1 MKKTLLALTVSS
13 IILST
18 PSLAS
23 APNTN
28 LNLMPYPQSVELKSG
43 KLPIDNNF
51 SIYIDGYKSE
61 RIQQLA
67 QRIIKRIEAQTGL
80 PLLSPFSNSEKNAT
94 LIIRVNKAAK
104 KEIQDNHIDESYQ
117 LSVNQKQ
124 IILQAERP
132 YGVIRGA
139 ETFLQLITTSKNGYS
154 VPLIIIEDQ
163 PRFPWRGASF
173 DSSRHFVSIETIK
186 RQIDGFA
193 SAKMNV
199 FHWHLWDDQA
209 IRIQIESYPK
219 LWQKTADGDVYTK
232 EEIKGVIEYA
242 RLRGI
247 RVIPEISLPGHA
259 SGVAH
264 AYPELMSGEGKQSY
278 EQQRAWGVFVPL
290 MNPLNPELY
299 IFFDNVF
306 SEVTDLFPDEYI
318 HIGGDEPNY
327 QQWSNNKKI
336 QAFIK
341 ENNIDGNRGLQS
353 YLNARIEKM
362 LNDKGKKIMGW
373 DEIWHKDLPTSI
385 VIQSWRGHDSIGQAA
400 KEGYAGL
407 LSTGFYLDQ
416 PQPTSY
422 HYRNDPMPKGP
433 QVDDQQHQ
441 GESFETYTWQ
451 KPRGKGGPRKGT
463 LTIITSKE
471 GNARAFTDYNGKS
484 RAKVDIIEY
493 TKGESFRGH
502 FDNFMS
508 YTEFNLTMDN
518 RQFSDG
524 SYQLIGNVRWPT
536 TGELTASSSMKGT
549 KIEKPTGGYPVALN
563 EKEQVLILG
572 GEAAIWAENYDDL
585 TVEARIW
592 PRTYAVGE
600 RLWSAES
607 LTDEDSMYKRLE
619 VMNNWATISVGLQ
632 HQENSYKQYLRL
644 ANGGDVSA
652 LASFANYAEP
662 AQYYARN
669 WAKFN
674 ATDPKGELYNQ
685 YERLNRFVDAVPV
698 ESLAVL
704 KMMSLAATA
713 TNTPSDLQELKR
725 HYQTVLDSAIKSKP
739 IFENNIASID
749 TAPLAEKHKEVATAA
764 LGLIAILEKGKKPT
778 PTQLRHVISVTT
790 AASGMYDEMIVAI
803 VRPTEELVRQLR
815 KQ

>member
-1 MKKTLLALTVSS
+1 MKKTLLTLTVSS
-13 IILST
+13 LLFSASSI
-18 PSLAS
+18 AS
-23 APNTN
+23 APNTD

-43 KLPIDNNF
+43 QVAINSDF
-51 SIYIDGYKSE
+51 SIYLDGYKSE

-67 QRIIKRIEAQTGL
+67 QRIIQRVEAQTGL
-80 PLLSPFSNSEKNAT
+80 PLLTPFATSKKEAT
-94 LIIRVNKAAK
+94 LVIDVSKAAK
-104 KEIQDNHIDESYQ
+104 NKIQDNDIDESYE
-117 LSVNQKQ
+117 LTINKNQ
-124 IILQAERP
+124 IVLESERP
-132 YGVIRGA
+132 YGAIRGA
-139 ETFLQLITTSKNGYS
+139 ETFLQLINTTKDGYF
-154 VPLIIIEDQ
+154 VPQINIEDE

-173 DSSRHFVSIETIK
+173 DSSRHFVTIDTIK

-219 LWQKTADGDVYTK
+219 LWEKTADGDFYTK
-232 EEIKGVIEYA
+232 DEIKDVVEYA

-259 SGVAH
+259 SAVAH

-278 EQQRAWGVFVPL
+278 DQQRAWGVFVPL
-290 MNPLNPELY
+290 MNPINPELY
-299 IFFDNVF
+299 VFFDKVF
-306 SEVTDLFPDEYI
+306 SEVTELFPDEYI

-327 QQWSNNKKI
+327 QQWSDNKEI

-362 LNDKGKKIMGW
+362 LNGKGKKIMGW

-385 VIQSWRGHDSIGQAA
+385 VIQSWRGHDSIGRAA

-433 QVDDQQHQ
+433 QVDDQLNT
-441 GESFETYTWQ
+441 GETFETYTWQ

-463 LTIITSKE
+463 LTIITDKN
-471 GNARAFTDYNGKS
+471 GAARAFTDYNGKS

-493 TKGESFRGH
+493 TKGKSFRGH

-508 YTEFNLTMDN
+508 YTEFNLIFDN
-518 RQFSDG
+518 GSIEKE
-524 SYQLIGNVRWPT
+524 SYQLVGNVRWPT
-536 TGELTASSSMKGT
+536 TGEITASSSIKNSE
-549 KIEKPTGGYPVALN
+549 IPVPNGGYPVALD
-563 EKEQVLILG
+563 KDEQKLILG

-585 TVEARIW
+585 TVEGRIW
-592 PRTYAVGE
+592 PRTYAVAE
-600 RLWSAES
+600 RLWSAEE
-607 LTDEDSMYKRLE
+607 LTNEDSMYQRLQA
-619 VMNNWATISVGLQ
+619 MDNWATISVGLQ
-632 HQENSYKQYLRL
+632 HQTNSYKQYLRI

-652 LASFANYAEP
+652 LMSFANYAEP

-674 ATDPKGELYNQ
+674 STEPKGELYNQ
-685 YERLNRFVDAVPV
+685 YERLNRFADAVPV
-698 ESLAVL
+698 ESFAVL
-704 KMMSLAATA
+704 EMMKLAETA
-713 TNTPSDLQELKR
+713 VNNKADLKALKQ
-725 HYQTVLDSAIKSKP
+725 HYQTVLESSQTSEV
-739 IFENNIASID
+739 IFSNNIASID
-749 TAPLAEKHKEVATAA
+749 TVPLAAKHIEVATATLA
-764 LGLIAILEKGKKPT
+764 VIQELEKGKKPT
-778 PTQLRHVISVTT
+778 SKQLDNLLTITT
-790 AASGMYDEMIVAI
+790 NASGMYDEMIVAI

-815 KQ
+815 K

>member
-1 MKKTLLALTVSS
+1 MKKTLLTLSISS
-13 IILST
+13 FLFSAS
-18 PSLAS
+18 SLAS
-23 APNTN
+23 APNTD
-28 LNLMPYPQSVELKSG
+28 LNLMPYPQSVELNSG
-43 KLPIDNNF
+43 QLEITSDF

-67 QRIIKRIEAQTGL
+67 LRIIQRVEAQTGL
-80 PLLSPFSNSEKNAT
+80 PLLTPFASSKKEAT
-94 LIIRVNKAAK
+94 LIIDVSKAAK
-104 KEIQDNHIDESYQ
+104 NKIQDNDIDESYE
-117 LSVNQKQ
+117 LTINKKQ
-124 IILQAERP
+124 IILESDRP
-132 YGVIRGA
+132 YGALRGA
-139 ETFLQLITTSKNGYS
+139 ETFLQLINTSKAGYF
-154 VPLIIIEDQ
+154 VPQVNIEDE

-173 DSSRHFVSIETIK
+173 DSSRHFVTVDTIK

-219 LWQKTADGDVYTK
+219 LWEKTADGDFYTK
-232 EEIKGVIEYA
+232 EEIKDVVEYA

-259 SGVAH
+259 SAVAH
-264 AYPELMSGEGKQSY
+264 AYPELMSGEGEQSY
-278 EQQRAWGVFVPL
+278 DQQRAWGVFVPL
-290 MNPLNPELY
+290 MNPINPELY
-299 IFFDNVF
+299 VFFDKVF
-306 SEVTDLFPDEYI
+306 SEVTELFPDEYI

-327 QQWSNNKKI
+327 QQWTDNKEI
-336 QAFIK
+336 QAFIA

-362 LNDKGKKIMGW
+362 LNKKGKKIMGW

-385 VIQSWRGHDSIGQAA
+385 VIQSWRGHDSIGRAA

-433 QVDDQQHQ
+433 QVDDQLHS
-441 GESFETYTWQ
+441 GETFETYTWQ

-463 LTIITSKE
+463 LTIITDKN

-508 YTEFNLTMDN
+508 YTEFNLIFN
-518 RQFSDG
+518 NG
-524 SYQLIGNVRWPT
+524 NIKEESYQLVGNVRWPT
-536 TGELTASSSMKGT
+536 TGKITASSSIKNSV
-549 KIEKPTGGYPVALN
+549 IPAPNGGYPVALN
-563 EKEQVLILG
+563 KDEEKLILG

-585 TVEARIW
+585 TVEGRIW
-592 PRTYAVGE
+592 PRTYAVAE
-600 RLWSAES
+600 RLWSAEE
-607 LTDEDSMYKRLE
+607 LTDEDSMYQRLQA
-619 VMNNWATISVGLQ
+619 MDSWATISVGLQ
-632 HQENSYKQYLRL
+632 HQTNSYKQYLRI

-652 LASFANYAEP
+652 LMSFANYAEP

-669 WAKFN
+669 WAKYN
-674 ATDPKGELYNQ
+674 STDPKGELYNQ
-685 YERLNRFVDAVPV
+685 YERLNRFADAVPV
-698 ESLAVL
+698 ESFAVL
-704 KMMSLAATA
+704 EMMKLAKTA
-713 TNTPSDLQELKR
+713 INDQSDLKALQK
-725 HYQTVLDSAIKSKP
+725 HYQTVLESAQKSEVMFK
-739 IFENNIASID
+739 NNVSSLD
-749 TAPLAEKHKEVATAA
+749 TVLLAQKHVEVAKATLAV
-764 LGLIAILEKGKKPT
+764 INELEKGQQPT
-778 PTQLRHVISVTT
+778 STQLDNLLSITT
-790 AASGMYDEMIVAI
+790 NASGMYDEMIVAI

-815 KQ
+815 K

>member
-1 MKKTLLALTVSS
+1 MKKTLLTLTVSS
-13 IILST
+13 LLFSASSI
-18 PSLAS
+18 AS
-23 APNTN
+23 APNTD

-43 KLPIDNNF
+43 QVAINSDF
-51 SIYIDGYKSE
+51 SIYLDGYKSE

-67 QRIIKRIEAQTGL
+67 QRIIQRVEAQTGL
-80 PLLSPFSNSEKNAT
+80 PLLTPFATSKKEAT
-94 LIIRVNKAAK
+94 LVIDVSKAAK
-104 KEIQDNHIDESYQ
+104 NKIQDNDIDESYE
-117 LSVNQKQ
+117 LTINKNQ
-124 IILQAERP
+124 IVLESDRP
-132 YGVIRGA
+132 YGAIRGA
-139 ETFLQLITTSKNGYS
+139 ETFLQLINTTKDGYF
-154 VPLIIIEDQ
+154 VPQINIEDE

-173 DSSRHFVSIETIK
+173 DSSRHFVTIDTIK

-219 LWQKTADGDVYTK
+219 LWEKTADGDFYTK
-232 EEIKGVIEYA
+232 DEIKDVVEYA

-259 SGVAH
+259 SAVAH

-278 EQQRAWGVFVPL
+278 DQQRAWGVFVPL
-290 MNPLNPELY
+290 MNPINPELY
-299 IFFDNVF
+299 VFFDKVF
-306 SEVTDLFPDEYI
+306 SEVTELFPDEYI

-327 QQWSNNKKI
+327 QQWSDNKEI

-362 LNDKGKKIMGW
+362 LNGKGKKIMGW

-385 VIQSWRGHDSIGQAA
+385 VIQSWRGHDSIGRAA

-433 QVDDQQHQ
+433 QVDDQLNT
-441 GESFETYTWQ
+441 GETFETYTWQ

-463 LTIITSKE
+463 LTIITDKN
-471 GNARAFTDYNGKS
+471 GAARAFTDYNGKS

-493 TKGESFRGH
+493 TKGKSFRGH

-508 YTEFNLTMDN
+508 YTEFNLIFDN
-518 RQFSDG
+518 GSIEKA
-524 SYQLIGNVRWPT
+524 SYQLVGNVRWPT
-536 TGELTASSSMKGT
+536 TGEITASSSIKNSE
-549 KIEKPTGGYPVALN
+549 IPVPNGGYPVALD
-563 EKEQVLILG
+563 KDEQKLILG

-585 TVEARIW
+585 TVEGRIW
-592 PRTYAVGE
+592 PRTYAVAE
-600 RLWSAES
+600 RLWSAEA
-607 LTDEDSMYKRLE
+607 LTDEDSMYQRLQA
-619 VMNNWATISVGLQ
+619 MDNWATISVGLQ
-632 HQENSYKQYLRL
+632 HQTNSYKQYLRI

-652 LASFANYAEP
+652 LMSFANYAEP

-674 ATDPKGELYNQ
+674 STEPKGELYNQ
-685 YERLNRFVDAVPV
+685 YERLNRFADAVPV
-698 ESLAVL
+698 ESFAVL
-704 KMMSLAATA
+704 EMMKLAETA
-713 TNTPSDLQELKR
+713 VNNKADLKALKQ
-725 HYQTVLDSAIKSKP
+725 HYQTVLESSQTSEV
-739 IFENNIASID
+739 IFSNNIASID
-749 TAPLAEKHKEVATAA
+749 TVPLAAKHIEVATATLA
-764 LGLIAILEKGKKPT
+764 VIQELEKGKKPT
-778 PTQLRHVISVTT
+778 SKQLDNLLTITT
-790 AASGMYDEMIVAI
+790 NASGMYDEMIVAI

-815 KQ
+815 K

>member
-1 MKKTLLALTVSS
+1 MKKTLLTLTVSS
-13 IILST
+13 LLFSASSI
-18 PSLAS
+18 AS
-23 APNTN
+23 APNTD

-43 KLPIDNNF
+43 QLAINHNF

-67 QRIIKRIEAQTGL
+67 QRIIQRVEAQTGL
-80 PLLSPFSNSEKNAT
+80 PLLTPFAT
-94 LIIRVNKAAK
+94 SKKEATFVIDVSKAAK
-104 KEIQDNHIDESYQ
+104 NKIQDININESYE
-117 LSVNQKQ
+117 LTINKNQ
-124 IILQAERP
+124 IVLESERP
-132 YGVIRGA
+132 YGAIRGA
-139 ETFLQLITTSKNGYS
+139 ETFLQLINTTKDGYF
-154 VPLIIIEDQ
+154 VPQINIEDE

-173 DSSRHFVSIETIK
+173 DSSRHFVTIDTIK

-219 LWQKTADGDVYTK
+219 LWEKTADGDFYTK
-232 EEIKGVIEYA
+232 DEIKDVVEYA

-259 SGVAH
+259 SAVAH

-278 EQQRAWGVFVPL
+278 DQQRAWGVFVPL
-290 MNPLNPELY
+290 MNPINPELY
-299 IFFDNVF
+299 VFFDKVF
-306 SEVTDLFPDEYI
+306 SEVTELFPDEYI

-327 QQWSNNKKI
+327 QQWSDNKEI

-362 LNDKGKKIMGW
+362 LNSKGKKIMGW

-385 VIQSWRGHDSIGQAA
+385 VIQSWRGHDSIGRAA

-433 QVDDQQHQ
+433 QVDDQLNT
-441 GESFETYTWQ
+441 GETFETYTWQ

-463 LTIITSKE
+463 LTIITDKN
-471 GNARAFTDYNGKS
+471 GDARAFTDYNGKS

-508 YTEFNLTMDN
+508 YTEFNLTFD
-518 RQFSDG
+518 SG
-524 SYQLIGNVRWPT
+524 SIEKASYQLVGNVRWPT
-536 TGELTASSSMKGT
+536 TGEMTASSSIKNSE
-549 KIEKPTGGYPVALN
+549 IPAPNGGYPVALD
-563 EKEQVLILG
+563 KDEQKLILG

-585 TVEARIW
+585 TVEGRIW
-592 PRTYAVGE
+592 PRTYAVAE
-600 RLWSAES
+600 RLWSAEA
-607 LTDEDSMYKRLE
+607 LTDEDSMYQRLQA
-619 VMNNWATISVGLQ
+619 MDNWATISVGLQ
-632 HQENSYKQYLRL
+632 HQTNSYKQYLRI

-652 LASFANYAEP
+652 LMSFANYAEP

-674 ATDPKGELYNQ
+674 STEPKGELYNQ
-685 YERLNRFVDAVPV
+685 YERLNRFADAVPV
-698 ESLAVL
+698 ESFAVL
-704 KMMSLAATA
+704 DMMKLAETA
-713 TNTPSDLQELKR
+713 VNNKADLKALKQ
-725 HYQTVLDSAIKSKP
+725 HYQTVLESAQTSEV
-739 IFENNIASID
+739 IFNNNIASLD
-749 TAPLAEKHKEVATAA
+749 TAPLAAKHIEVATAA
-764 LGLIAILEKGKKPT
+764 LAVIQELEKGKKPT
-778 PTQLRHVISVTT
+778 SKQLDNLLTITT
-790 AASGMYDEMIVAI
+790 NASGMYDEMIVAI

-815 KQ
+815 K